1 MTIYKIVVVVT
12 GEVEATSEVHARQ
25 QVLMGVTLSARLL
38 QLPHDIA
45 IKVTSEEP
53 TKVTQ

>member
-1 MTIYKIVVVVT
+1 MTTYKIVLVLT
-12 GEVEATSEVHARQ
+12 GEVEAPSEVHARQ

-53 TKVTQ
+53 TETAQ